1 MFLKAITRFLAP
13 LLLVALV
20 GGCSQPATPD
30 VSFTTLDGQ
39 SSRLSALRGKV
50 VLVNFWAT
58 TCTTCVAEMPK
69 LVATHNKFAAQGF
82 ETLAIAMSYDP
93 PDYVRNYARN
103 NALPFKVAVD
113 ASGEAAKGFD
123 DHGFAL
129 QMLEEED
136 VLIVPGTSFNVPYR
150 DHFRVTLLP
159 EAPVLRE
166 VFARVDRVLSRR
178 ADDVRRSAVA

>member
-30 VSFTTLDGQ
+30 VSFTTLDGHT
-39 SSRLSALRGKV
+39 SRLSALRGKV

-69 LVATHNKFAAQGF
+69 LVDTHNKFAAQGF

-93 PDYVRNYARN
+93 PDYVRNYATN

-113 ASGEAAKGFD
+113 ASGEAARGFD
-123 DHGFAL
+123 DVRLTPTTF
-129 QMLEEED
+129 
-136 VLIVPGTSFNVPYR
+136 
-150 DHFRVTLLP
+150 LLDKRGQVVQKFLGEP
-159 EAPVLRE
+159 DFDKLH
-166 VFARVDRVLSRR
+166 ARIAQLL
-178 ADDVRRSAVA
+178 AEPA